1 MDAYSKK
8 PKPNHLLRQER
19 LERGWTLEHAA
30 DELYKLCGSKVS
42 VRGDINAKMIGRWE
56 RGEHLPSLFYQEK
69 LRLLYGKPLQELGFI
84 QSWVA
89 GDERAEEP
97 ARAPEHLPALV
108 TGSALQRS
116 PVDMTPHRAV
126 DLIYEAPHLT
136 LDQLVSA
143 WLALGAT
150 DLATLFDEGWTLEE
164 VLTSLRIVLQGVQA
178 MPNISRRTFGR
189 RMRELIA
196 AAVASCIPIPTG
208 EHITVEE
215 RTHLHQALG
224 ENIAAGWQLF
234 HTAGNAQVL
243 AVSQAQLY
251 LVQHTQ
257 VYLYPSIQP
266 IFYSGVY
273 RLMGAA
279 LFFQG
284 RYEEAQHAQQ
294 SAYTAALEGAD
305 AWNMAQSRTWQ
316 VYGYQALGQHEQA
329 IQAIVSALRLTA
341 GQDDEASRRLQ
352 SHSLACCWAESAV
365 AMREDRISQE
375 KLEASASF
383 LDDIHPNEE
392 FDRSHWLQ
400 IAANCALATEDYPA
414 AIQHLEEAL
423 VELSP
428 NWLMRQALTTI
439 PLAVAYARTG
449 ERNVSIDVAK
459 KAVAVLSALNAPIM
473 TKQLVEYLQHDLLER
488 FPGDTYVSS
497 FIREV
502 GHQLPQTAAVLL

>member
-1 MDAYSKK
+1 MDAYPKK
-8 PKPNHLLRQER
+8 PQPNHLLRQQR

-30 DELYKLCGSKVS
+30 EELYKLCESKVS

-56 RGEHLPSLFYQEK
+56 RGEHHPSLFYQEK
-69 LRLLYGKPLQELGFI
+69 LKLLYGKSLQELGFI
-84 QSWVA
+84 QPWVA
-89 GDERAEEP
+89 EDERAEVP
-97 ARAPEHLPALV
+97 AQALDRFP
-108 TGSALQRS
+108 TLAHESALQLS
-116 PVDMTPHRAV
+116 PIGTTPHQAI
-126 DLIYEAPHLT
+126 DLFREAPRLT

-143 WLALGAT
+143 WLAHGAT
-150 DLATLFDEGWTLEE
+150 ELATLFELGWTVEE
-164 VLTSLRIVLQGVQA
+164 VLTPLRIVLQGVQA

-196 AAVASCIPIPTG
+196 AVVVSRIPIPIG
-208 EHITVEE
+208 EQMTAEE
-215 RTHLHQALG
+215 RTQLHQALG

-251 LVQHTQ
+251 LVQHAQ
-257 VYLYPSIQP
+257 VYLYPCMQP
-266 IFYSGVY
+266 VYYSGVY

-284 RYEEAQHAQQ
+284 RYGEAQQAQQ

-316 VYGYQALGQHEQA
+316 VYGYQALGQHDQA
-329 IQAIVSALRLTA
+329 IQAIVSALRLTSR
-341 GQDDEASRRLQ
+341 QDDEASRRLH
-352 SHSLACCWAESAV
+352 SHLLACWAESAI
-365 AMREDRISQE
+365 AMQEYRISQE

-383 LDDIHPNEE
+383 LDEIRPNEE

-400 IAANCALATEDYPA
+400 IAGNCAVATEDYSK

-423 VELSP
+423 TELSP
-428 NWLMRQALTTI
+428 NWLMRQVVTAL
-439 PLAVAYARTG
+439 PLAKAYARTG
-449 ERNVSIDVAK
+449 ERNASIDVAR
-459 KAVAVLSALNAPIM
+459 KAVTLLSALNAPIL
-473 TKQLVEYLQHDLLER
+473 TKQLVEYVRNDLLES
-488 FPGDTYVSS
+488 FPGDTCVTS

-502 GHQLPQTAAVLL
+502 GHELPQTAAILS